1 MIYFHATSIWFTF
14 SSNQPMRVVAS
25 LKMLIILCRYMSL
38 GDHDQRGNVAAQVA
52 YTNVSN
58 KWQMPAPFFVKHI
71 TSKFNQHT
79 LDLIFTDSIGLEVG
93 KFQIEIHITINFSF
107 KSDGYD
113 KAMVI

>member
-1 MIYFHATSIWFTF
+1 MADASSIF
-14 SSNQPMRVVAS
+14 
-25 LKMLIILCRYMSL
+25 CE
-38 GDHDQRGNVAAQVA
+38 
-52 YTNVSN
+52 
-58 KWQMPAPFFVKHI
+58 
-71 TSKFNQHT
+71 T

>member
-1 MIYFHATSIWFTF
+1 
-14 SSNQPMRVVAS
+14 
-25 LKMLIILCRYMSL
+25 MSL

-93 KFQIEIHITINFSF
+93 KFQIEIIVISSF
-107 KSDGYD
+107 KSDGYH
-113 KAMVI
+113 KSRLFNLLCYNVQGVMEIPILCLK